1 MTSSTP
7 DRQTSGATRHDQ
19 YTQDAQH
26 TQDSQ
31 DSQRDPGKRG
41 NVRQGRSP
49 ISERGLGFVMI
60 LASVVLL
67 LVGVIDPL
75 LGNGFETVTVAFG
88 LLVLPQGI
96 QRVTA
101 DRSSVRLRARLR
113 LFSRLGMAAAVLLVW
128 GGLIADWNA
137 GRGVSWLVLLGG
149 VCLLVATLLTGAG
162 VIAERRSAKA
172 GTSARMNA

>member
-7 DRQTSGATRHDQ
+7 DRETSGATQHA
-19 YTQDAQH
+19 QDAQH
-26 TQDSQ
+26 GTGKSGNAR
-31 DSQRDPGKRG
+31 QRT
-41 NVRQGRSP
+41 GR

-60 LASVVLL
+60 VASVVLL
-67 LVGVIDPL
+67 VVGVIDPL

-88 LLVLPQGI
+88 LLILPHGV

-101 DRSSVRLRARLR
+101 DRSSLRLRARLR
-113 LFSRLGMAAAVLLVW
+113 VFSRLGMAAAVVLVW

-149 VCLLVATLLTGAG
+149 VCLLVASLLTGAG
-162 VIAERRSAKA
+162 MIAERRSAKA